1 MKQDK
6 HRDNI
11 GEAVEMVT
19 LTKECWRK
27 IDFLTDI
34 RSIYGDLKISEIIE
48 SLEYQANK
56 FNKRFQDLIKTD

>member
-11 GEAVEMVT
+11 GEAIEMVT
-19 LTKECWRK
+19 LTKECQRK